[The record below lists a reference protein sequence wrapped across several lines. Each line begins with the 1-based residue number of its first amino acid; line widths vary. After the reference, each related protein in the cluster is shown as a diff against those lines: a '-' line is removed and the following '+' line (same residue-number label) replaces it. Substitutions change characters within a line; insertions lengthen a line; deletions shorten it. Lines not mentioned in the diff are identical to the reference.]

1 MYIKWLQIGNNHFEF
16 KKRSVSLRNVLKSVF
31 SKKVSAAV
39 LTAVMLFVSV
49 FSMSMIAS
57 AASFSPRLSAPSS
70 SNKYYYSNL
79 NVFYKYGYGMP
90 NCTAYAYGRAYEILG
105 SEPKLSWNNAEQ
117 WYDYNKSNGYYK
129 YGQTPKVGA
138 IACWSYNGGGG
149 HVAVVEKVE
158 NGQITF
164 SNSAWSGQNFYLSYA
179 STSDK
184 NAGGNSWW
192 NFQGY
197 IYLGDFSGS
206 TSTTQ
211 ATTKKVTYTTGTYK
225 TDVDDY
231 LNMRSGAGTSYSYVT
246 SVPGNVTL
254 NVTKV
259 SASGGYTWG
268 YTSYNGKTGWVALD
282 FCAFVSSSTVQ
293 PTTAKPTVQP
303 TTAKATV
310 QPTTAKATV
319 QPTTA
324 KATQPA
330 TTVPATTVQP
340 ATVQA
345 TTVQPATVQAT
356 TAPVTTQPSN
366 DSNNDTPYMIGDIN
380 LDGRVDVLDATEIS
394 KYVVSISTLSDVQ
407 RELADYNHDGVI
419 NVVDATEIQKLV
431 VGNN

>member
-1 MYIKWLQIGNNHFEF
+1 M
-16 KKRSVSLRNVLKSVF
+16 RNVLKSVF

-117 WYDYNKSNGYYK
+117 WYGYNKSNGYYK

-259 SASGGYTWG
+259 STAGGYTWG

-282 FCAFVSSSTVQ
+282 FCTFVSSS
-293 PTTAKPTVQP
+293 
-303 TTAKATV
+303 
-310 QPTTAKATV
+310 TV

-330 TTVPATTVQP
+330 TTVP
-340 ATVQA
+340 A

>member
-79 NVFYKYGYGMP
+79 NVFYRYDYGMP

-117 WYDYNKSNGYYK
+117 WYGYNKA
-129 YGQTPKVGA
+129 VGA
-138 IACWSYNGGGG
+138 IACWSYSYGGG

-158 NGQITF
+158 NGVITL
-164 SNSAWSGQNFYLSYA
+164 SNSAYSGDNFYISTA
-179 STSDK
+179 SISDPK
-184 NAGGNSWW
+184 VGGNKGW

-225 TDVDDY
+225 TNVDDY
-231 LNMRSGAGTSYSYVT
+231 LKMRSGAGTSYSSIT
-246 SVPGNVTL
+246 FVPNNVTL

-259 SASGGYTWG
+259 STAGGYTWG

-282 FCAFVSSSTVQ
+282 FCTFVSSSTVQ

-310 QPTTAKATV
+310 QPTTAKAT
-319 QPTTA
+319 
-324 KATQPA
+324 QPA
-330 TTVPATTVQP
+330 TTVPAATVQP
-340 ATVQA
+340 T
-345 TTVQPATVQAT
+345 TVQAT

-366 DSNNDTPYMIGDIN
+366 DNNNDTPYMIGDVN
-380 LDGRVDVLDATEIS
+380 LDGHVDVIDATEIS
-394 KYVVSISTLSDVQ
+394 KYIVSISTLSDVQ
-407 RELADYNHDGVI
+407 RELADYNHDGEI

>member
-16 KKRSVSLRNVLKSVF
+16 KKRSVSLRNVLKRTF
-31 SKKVSAAV
+31 NKKISAAV

-117 WYDYNKSNGYYK
+117 WYGYNKSNGYYK

-138 IACWSYNGGGG
+138 IACWSYSYGGG

-158 NGQITF
+158 NGVITL
-164 SNSAWSGQNFYLSYA
+164 SNSAYSGDNFYISTA
-179 STSDK
+179 SISDPK
-184 NAGGNSWW
+184 VGGNKGW

-225 TDVDDY
+225 TNVSTS
-231 LNMRSGAGTSYSYVT
+231 LNMRSGAGTGYSYVA
-246 SVPGNVTL
+246 SIPNNVTL

-259 SASGGYTWG
+259 STAGGYTWG
-268 YTSYNGKTGWVALD
+268 YTSYNGKNGWVALD
-282 FCAFVSSSTVQ
+282 YCKFVSAATQPTTAKPTVQ

-303 TTAKATV
+303 TTAK
-310 QPTTAKATV
+310 PTV

-340 ATVQA
+340 
-345 TTVQPATVQAT
+345 TTVQPT
-356 TAPVTTQPSN
+356 TAPAADDDESST
-366 DSNNDTPYMIGDIN
+366 IGDVN
-380 LDGRVDVLDATEIS
+380 LDGSVDILDATEIS
-394 KYVVSISTLSDVQ
+394 RFAVSSAALSDVQ
-407 RELADYNHDGVI
+407 MKLADFNQDGVVNI
-419 NVVDATEIQKLV
+419 VDATEIQKIV
-431 VGNN
+431 IKG

>member
-1 MYIKWLQIGNNHFEF
+1 M
-16 KKRSVSLRNVLKSVF
+16 RNVLKSVF

-79 NVFYKYGYGMP
+79 NVFYRYDYGMP

-117 WYDYNKSNGYYK
+117 WYGYNKANGYYK

-138 IACWSYNGGGG
+138 IACWSYSYGGG

-158 NGQITF
+158 NGVITL
-164 SNSAWSGQNFYLSYA
+164 SNSAYSGDNFYISTA
-179 STSDK
+179 SISDPK
-184 NAGGNSWW
+184 VGGNKGW

-225 TDVDDY
+225 TNVDDY

-259 SASGGYTWG
+259 STAGGYTWG

-293 PTTAKPTVQP
+293 PTTAK
-303 TTAKATV
+303 
-310 QPTTAKATV
+310 
-319 QPTTA
+319 
-324 KATQPA
+324 ATQPA
-330 TTVPATTVQP
+330 TTVSATTVQP
-340 ATVQA
+340 TTVQA
-345 TTVQPATVQAT
+345 TTSPA
-356 TAPVTTQPSN
+356 TTQPSN
-366 DSNNDTPYMIGDIN
+366 DNNNDTPYMIGDVN
-380 LDGRVDVLDATEIS
+380 LDGHVNVIDATEIS
-394 KYVVSISTLSDVQ
+394 KYIVSISTLSDVQ
-407 RELADYNHDGVI
+407 RELADYNHDGEI

>member
-1 MYIKWLQIGNNHFEF
+1 M
-16 KKRSVSLRNVLKSVF
+16 RNVLKSVF

-79 NVFYKYGYGMP
+79 NVFYKYGYGMS

-117 WYDYNKSNGYYK
+117 WYGYNKSNGYYK

-225 TDVDDY
+225 TDVNDY

-259 SASGGYTWG
+259 STSGGYTWG

-282 FCAFVSSSTVQ
+282 FCAFVSSSM
-293 PTTAKPTVQP
+293 
-303 TTAKATV
+303 
-310 QPTTAKATV
+310 V

-330 TTVPATTVQP
+330 TTVPAATVQP
-340 ATVQA
+340 T
-345 TTVQPATVQAT
+345 TVQAT

-366 DSNNDTPYMIGDIN
+366 DNNNDTPYMIGDVN
-380 LDGRVDVLDATEIS
+380 LDGHVNVLDATEIS
-394 KYVVSISTLSDVQ
+394 KYIVSISTLSDVQ
-407 RELADYNHDGVI
+407 REIADYNHDGEI

>member
-1 MYIKWLQIGNNHFEF
+1 MYVKWLQIGNNHFEF

-164 SNSAWSGQNFYLSYA
+164 SNSAWSGKNFYLSYA

-225 TDVDDY
+225 TNVDDY
-231 LNMRSGAGTSYSYVT
+231 LKMRSGAGTSYSSIT
-246 SVPGNVTL
+246 FVPNNVTL

-259 SASGGYTWG
+259 STAGGYTWG
-268 YTSYNGKTGWVALD
+268 YTSYNGKTGWVALE
-282 FCAFVSSSTVQ
+282 FCTFVSSS
-293 PTTAKPTVQP
+293 
-303 TTAKATV
+303 
-310 QPTTAKATV
+310 TV

-330 TTVPATTVQP
+330 TTVPAATVQP
-340 ATVQA
+340 T
-345 TTVQPATVQAT
+345 TVQAT

-366 DSNNDTPYMIGDIN
+366 DNNNDTPYMIGDVN
-380 LDGRVDVLDATEIS
+380 LVCFLMIRRPPR
-394 KYVVSISTLSDVQ
+394 STLFLYTTLFRSRCRSVPEPGARASGRQ
-407 RELADYNHDGVI
+407 RPL
-419 NVVDATEIQKLV
+419 
-431 VGNN
+431 

>member
-79 NVFYKYGYGMP
+79 NVFYRCDYGMP

-117 WYDYNKSNGYYK
+117 WYGYNKANGYYK

-164 SNSAWSGQNFYLSYA
+164 SNSAWSGDNFYISTA
-179 STSDK
+179 SISDPK
-184 NAGGNSWW
+184 VGGNKGW

-225 TDVDDY
+225 TNVDDY
-231 LNMRSGAGTSYSYVT
+231 LKMRSGAGTSYS
-246 SVPGNVTL
+246 SIAFVPNNVTL

-259 SASGGYTWG
+259 STAGGYTWG

-293 PTTAKPTVQP
+293 PTTAKPAVQP

-330 TTVPATTVQP
+330 TVQP
-340 ATVQA
+340 T
-345 TTVQPATVQAT
+345 TVQAT

-366 DSNNDTPYMIGDIN
+366 DNNNDTPYMIGDVN
-380 LDGRVDVLDATEIS
+380 LDGHVNVIDATEIS
-394 KYVVSISTLSDVQ
+394 KYIVSISTLSDVQ
-407 RELADYNHDGVI
+407 RELADYNHDGEI

>member
-1 MYIKWLQIGNNHFEF
+1 M
-16 KKRSVSLRNVLKSVF
+16 RNVLKSVF

-129 YGQTPKVGA
+129 YGKDPKVGA

-225 TDVDDY
+225 TNVDDY
-231 LNMRSGAGTSYSYVT
+231 LKMRSGAGTSYSSIT
-246 SVPGNVTL
+246 FVPNNVTL

-259 SASGGYTWG
+259 STAGGYTWG
-268 YTSYNGKTGWVALD
+268 YTSYNGKTGWVALE
-282 FCAFVSSSTVQ
+282 FCTFVSSS
-293 PTTAKPTVQP
+293 
-303 TTAKATV
+303 
-310 QPTTAKATV
+310 TV

-330 TTVPATTVQP
+330 TTVPAATVQP
-340 ATVQA
+340 T
-345 TTVQPATVQAT
+345 TVQAT

-366 DSNNDTPYMIGDIN
+366 DNNNDTPYMIGDVN
-380 LDGRVDVLDATEIS
+380 LDGHVDVIDATEIS
-394 KYVVSISTLSDVQ
+394 KYIVSISTLSDVQ
-407 RELADYNHDGVI
+407 RELADYNHDGEI

>member
-79 NVFYKYGYGMP
+79 NVFYRYDYGMP

-117 WYDYNKSNGYYK
+117 WYGYNKANGYYK

-138 IACWSYNGGGG
+138 IACWSYSYGGG

-158 NGQITF
+158 NGVITL
-164 SNSAWSGQNFYLSYA
+164 SNSAYSGDNFYISTA
-179 STSDK
+179 SISDPK
-184 NAGGNSWW
+184 VGGNKGW

-225 TDVDDY
+225 TNVDDY
-231 LNMRSGAGTSYSYVT
+231 LKMRSGAGTSYS
-246 SVPGNVTL
+246 SIAFVPNNVTL

-259 SASGGYTWG
+259 STAGGYTWG
-268 YTSYNGKTGWVALD
+268 YTSYNGKTGWVALE
-282 FCAFVSSSTVQ
+282 FCTFVSSSTVQ

-345 TTVQPATVQAT
+345 TT
-356 TAPVTTQPSN
+356 APVTTQPSN
-366 DSNNDTPYMIGDIN
+366 DSNNDTPYVIGDIN

>member
-79 NVFYKYGYGMP
+79 NVFYRYDYGMP

-117 WYDYNKSNGYYK
+117 WYGYNKANGYYK

-138 IACWSYNGGGG
+138 IACWSYSYGGG

-158 NGQITF
+158 NGVITL
-164 SNSAWSGQNFYLSYA
+164 SNSAYSGDNFYISTA
-179 STSDK
+179 SISDPK
-184 NAGGNSWW
+184 VGGNKGW

-225 TDVDDY
+225 TNVDDY
-231 LNMRSGAGTSYSYVT
+231 LKMRSGAGTSYSSIT
-246 SVPGNVTL
+246 FVPNNVTL

-259 SASGGYTWG
+259 STAGGYTWG

-282 FCAFVSSSTVQ
+282 FCTFVSSSTVQ

-310 QPTTAKATV
+310 QPTTAKAT
-319 QPTTA
+319 
-324 KATQPA
+324 QPA
-330 TTVPATTVQP
+330 TTVPAATVQP
-340 ATVQA
+340 T
-345 TTVQPATVQAT
+345 TVQAT

-366 DSNNDTPYMIGDIN
+366 DNNNDTSYMIGDVN
-380 LDGRVDVLDATEIS
+380 LDGHVNVIDATEIS
-394 KYVVSISTLSDVQ
+394 KYIVSISTLSDVQ
-407 RELADYNHDGVI
+407 RELADYNHDGEI

>member
-1 MYIKWLQIGNNHFEF
+1 MQ
-16 KKRSVSLRNVLKSVF
+16 NVLKRIF
-31 SKKVSAAV
+31 NKKVSAAV

-79 NVFYKYGYGMP
+79 NVFYRYNYGMP

-117 WYDYNKSNGYYK
+117 WYGYNKANGYYK

-138 IACWSYNGGGG
+138 IACWSYSYGGG

-158 NGQITF
+158 NGVITL
-164 SNSAWSGQNFYLSYA
+164 SNSAYSGDNFYISTA
-179 STSDK
+179 SISDPK
-184 NAGGNSWW
+184 VGGNKGW

-197 IYLGDFSGS
+197 IYLGDFSSG
-206 TSTTQ
+206 TSSAQT
-211 ATTKKVTYTTGTYK
+211 TTKKPTYTTGTYK

-231 LNMRSGAGTSYSYVT
+231 LNMRSGAGTSYTSVA

-259 SASGGYTWG
+259 SASGGHTWG

-282 FCAFVSSSTVQ
+282 FCTFVSSS
-293 PTTAKPTVQP
+293 
-303 TTAKATV
+303 TV

-330 TTVPATTVQP
+330 TTVPAATVQP
-340 ATVQA
+340 TTAKVTQPAATVPA
-345 TTVQPATVQAT
+345 AAVQPT
-356 TAPVTTQPSN
+356 TAPASN
-366 DSNNDTPYMIGDIN
+366 GEVSFAIGDVN
-380 LDGRVDVLDATEIS
+380 LDGSVDIFDATEIS
-394 KYVVSISTLSDVQ
+394 KFAISTAALSDVQ
-407 RELADYNHDGVI
+407 MKLADFNRDGVVDVI
-419 NVVDATEIQKLV
+419 DATEIQKTLIIS
-431 VGNN
+431 

>member
-117 WYDYNKSNGYYK
+117 WYGYNKSNGYYK

-138 IACWSYNGGGG
+138 IACWSYDNGGG

-164 SNSAWSGQNFYLSYA
+164 SNSAWSGKNFYLSYA

-225 TDVDDY
+225 TDVNDY

-259 SASGGYTWG
+259 STAGGYTWG

-293 PTTAKPTVQP
+293 PTTAK
-303 TTAKATV
+303 
-310 QPTTAKATV
+310 
-319 QPTTA
+319 
-324 KATQPA
+324 ATQPA
-330 TTVPATTVQP
+330 TTVPAATVQP
-340 ATVQA
+340 T
-345 TTVQPATVQAT
+345 TVQAT

-366 DSNNDTPYMIGDIN
+366 DSNNDTPYMIGDVN
-380 LDGRVDVLDATEIS
+380 LDGHVDVLDATEIS
-394 KYVVSISTLSDVQ
+394 KYIVSISTLSDVQ
-407 RELADYNHDGVI
+407 REIADYNHDGEI
-419 NVVDATEIQKLV
+419 NIVDATEIQKFV

>member
-1 MYIKWLQIGNNHFEF
+1 M
-16 KKRSVSLRNVLKSVF
+16 RNVLKSVF

-117 WYDYNKSNGYYK
+117 WYGYNKSNGYYK

-164 SNSAWSGQNFYLSYA
+164 SNSAWSGKKFYLSYA

-211 ATTKKVTYTTGTYK
+211 ATTKKVTCTTGTYK
-225 TDVDDY
+225 TDVNDY

-259 SASGGYTWG
+259 STAGGYTWG

-293 PTTAKPTVQP
+293 PTTAK
-303 TTAKATV
+303 
-310 QPTTAKATV
+310 
-319 QPTTA
+319 
-324 KATQPA
+324 ATQPA
-330 TTVPATTVQP
+330 TTVPAATVQP
-340 ATVQA
+340 T
-345 TTVQPATVQAT
+345 TVQAT

-366 DSNNDTPYMIGDIN
+366 DSNNDAPYMIGDVN
-380 LDGRVDVLDATEIS
+380 LDGHVNVLDATEIS
-394 KYVVSISTLSDVQ
+394 KYIVSISTLSDVQ
-407 RELADYNHDGVI
+407 REIADYNHDGEI

>member
-39 LTAVMLFVSV
+39 LTAIMLFVSV

-57 AASFSPRLSAPSS
+57 AASFSPRLSAPGL
-70 SNKYYYSNL
+70 SNKYYYSDL
-79 NVFYKYGYGMP
+79 NAFYKYGYGMP

-164 SNSAWSGQNFYLSYA
+164 SNSAWSGKRFYLSYA

-259 SASGGYTWG
+259 STAGGYTWG

-303 TTAKATV
+303 TT
-310 QPTTAKATV
+310 
-319 QPTTA
+319 
-324 KATQPA
+324 
-330 TTVPATTVQP
+330 
-340 ATVQA
+340 
-345 TTVQPATVQAT
+345 VQAT

-366 DSNNDTPYMIGDIN
+366 DNNNDTPYMIGDVN
-380 LDGRVDVLDATEIS
+380 LDGHVDVLDATEIS
-394 KYVVSISTLSDVQ
+394 KYIVSISTLSDVQ
-407 RELADYNHDGVI
+407 RELADYNHDGEI
-419 NVVDATEIQKLV
+419 NIVDATEVQKLV

>member
-57 AASFSPRLSAPSS
+57 AASFSPRLSAPSL
-70 SNKYYYSNL
+70 SNKYYYSDL
-79 NVFYKYGYGMP
+79 NAFYKYGYGMP

-117 WYDYNKSNGYYK
+117 WYGYNKANGYYK

-164 SNSAWSGQNFYLSYA
+164 SNSAWSGKRFYLSYA

-197 IYLGDFSGS
+197 IYLGNFSGS

-259 SASGGYTWG
+259 STAGGYTWG

-324 KATQPA
+324 KVTQPA
-330 TTVPATTVQP
+330 TTVPAATVQP
-340 ATVQA
+340 T
-345 TTVQPATVQAT
+345 TVQAT

-366 DSNNDTPYMIGDIN
+366 DNNNDTPYMIGDVN
-380 LDGRVDVLDATEIS
+380 LDGHVDVIDATEIS
-394 KYVVSISTLSDVQ
+394 KYIVSISTLSDVQ
-407 RELADYNHDGVI
+407 RELADYNHDGEI

>member
-117 WYDYNKSNGYYK
+117 WYDYNKSNGYYR
-129 YGQTPKVGA
+129 YGKNPKVGA

-225 TDVDDY
+225 TNVDDY
-231 LNMRSGAGTSYSYVT
+231 LKMRSGAGTSYS
-246 SVPGNVTL
+246 SIAFVPNNVTL

-259 SASGGYTWG
+259 STAGGYTWG
-268 YTSYNGKTGWVALD
+268 YTSYNGKTGWVALE
-282 FCAFVSSSTVQ
+282 FCTFVSSS
-293 PTTAKPTVQP
+293 
-303 TTAKATV
+303 
-310 QPTTAKATV
+310 TV

-330 TTVPATTVQP
+330 TTVPAATVQP
-340 ATVQA
+340 T
-345 TTVQPATVQAT
+345 TVQAT

-366 DSNNDTPYMIGDIN
+366 DNNNDTPYMIGDVN
-380 LDGRVDVLDATEIS
+380 LDGHVNVLDATEIS
-394 KYVVSISTLSDVQ
+394 KYIVSISTLSDVQ
-407 RELADYNHDGVI
+407 RELADYNHDGEI

>member
-1 MYIKWLQIGNNHFEF
+1 M
-16 KKRSVSLRNVLKSVF
+16 RNVLKSVF

-57 AASFSPRLSAPSS
+57 AASFSPRLSAPSL

-79 NVFYKYGYGMP
+79 NVFYKYNYGMP

-105 SEPKLSWNNAEQ
+105 SEPKLSRNNAEQ
-117 WYDYNKSNGYYK
+117 WYGYNKANGYYK

-138 IACWSYNGGGG
+138 IACWSYSYGGG

-158 NGQITF
+158 NGVITL
-164 SNSAWSGQNFYLSYA
+164 SNSAYSGDNFYISTA
-179 STSDK
+179 SISDPK
-184 NAGGNSWW
+184 VGGNKGW

-197 IYLGDFSGS
+197 IYLGNFSGS

-211 ATTKKVTYTTGTYK
+211 TTTKKVTYTTGTYK

-259 SASGGYTWG
+259 STAGGYTWG

-310 QPTTAKATV
+310 QPTTAKAT
-319 QPTTA
+319 
-324 KATQPA
+324 QPA
-330 TTVPATTVQP
+330 TTVPAATVQP
-340 ATVQA
+340 T
-345 TTVQPATVQAT
+345 TVQAT

-366 DSNNDTPYMIGDIN
+366 DNNNDTPYMIGDVN
-380 LDGRVDVLDATEIS
+380 LDGHVNVIDATEIS
-394 KYVVSISTLSDVQ
+394 KYIVSISTLSDVQ
-407 RELADYNHDGVI
+407 RELADYNHDGEI

>member
-1 MYIKWLQIGNNHFEF
+1 MVVRIRLIP
-16 KKRSVSLRNVLKSVF
+16 LRDD
-31 SKKVSAAV
+31 AV
-39 LTAVMLFVSV
+39 LVDLIVDDAWREPQTA
-49 FSMSMIAS
+49 
-57 AASFSPRLSAPSS
+57 
-70 SNKYYYSNL
+70 
-79 NVFYKYGYGMP
+79 
-90 NCTAYAYGRAYEILG
+90 
-105 SEPKLSWNNAEQ
+105 
-117 WYDYNKSNGYYK
+117 
-129 YGQTPKVGA
+129 
-138 IACWSYNGGGG
+138 GGGG

-158 NGQITF
+158 NGQITL
-164 SNSAWSGQNFYLSYA
+164 SNSAYSGSNFYLSYA
-179 STSDK
+179 STSDP
-184 NAGGNSWW
+184 NVGGNSWW

-197 IYLGDFSGS
+197 IYLGDFNGS

-231 LNMRSGAGTSYSYVT
+231 LNMRSGAGTGYSYVT

-259 SASGGYTWG
+259 SAANGYTWG

-282 FCAFVSSSTVQ
+282 FCTFVSSSTVQ

-340 ATVQA
+340 
-345 TTVQPATVQAT
+345 T
-356 TAPVTTQPSN
+356 TAPVTTQPSS
-366 DSNNDTPYMIGDIN
+366 DSNDDTSYMIGDVN

-394 KYVVSISTLSDVQ
+394 KYIVSISTLSDVQ

-431 VGNN
+431 VGSN

>member
-1 MYIKWLQIGNNHFEF
+1 M
-16 KKRSVSLRNVLKSVF
+16 RNVLKSVF

-164 SNSAWSGQNFYLSYA
+164 SNSAWSGKNFYLSYA

-225 TDVDDY
+225 TNVDDY
-231 LNMRSGAGTSYSYVT
+231 LKMRSGAGTSYSSIT
-246 SVPGNVTL
+246 FVPNNVTL

-259 SASGGYTWG
+259 STAGGYTWG

-282 FCAFVSSSTVQ
+282 FCTFVSSL
-293 PTTAKPTVQP
+293 
-303 TTAKATV
+303 
-310 QPTTAKATV
+310 TV

-330 TTVPATTVQP
+330 TTVPAATVQP
-340 ATVQA
+340 T
-345 TTVQPATVQAT
+345 TVQAT

-366 DSNNDTPYMIGDIN
+366 DNNNDTSYMIGDVN
-380 LDGRVDVLDATEIS
+380 LDGHVDVIDATEIS
-394 KYVVSISTLSDVQ
+394 KYIVSISTLSDVQ
-407 RELADYNHDGVI
+407 RELADYNHDGEI

>member
-79 NVFYKYGYGMP
+79 NVFYRYDYGMP

-117 WYDYNKSNGYYK
+117 WYGYNKANGYYK

-138 IACWSYNGGGG
+138 IACWSYSYGGG

-158 NGQITF
+158 NGVITL
-164 SNSAWSGQNFYLSYA
+164 SNSAYSGDNFYISTA
-179 STSDK
+179 SISDPK
-184 NAGGNSWW
+184 VGGNKGW

-225 TDVDDY
+225 TNVDDY
-231 LNMRSGAGTSYSYVT
+231 LKMRSGAGTSYSSIT
-246 SVPGNVTL
+246 FVPNNVTL

-259 SASGGYTWG
+259 STAGGYTWG

-282 FCAFVSSSTVQ
+282 FCSFISSSTVQ
-293 PTTAKPTVQP
+293 PTTARP
-303 TTAKATV
+303 TV

-330 TTVPATTVQP
+330 TTVPAATVQP
-340 ATVQA
+340 T
-345 TTVQPATVQAT
+345 TVQAT

-366 DSNNDTPYMIGDIN
+366 DNNNDTPYMIGDVN
-380 LDGRVDVLDATEIS
+380 LDGHVNVIDATEIS
-394 KYVVSISTLSDVQ
+394 KYIVSISTLSDVQ
-407 RELADYNHDGVI
+407 RELADYNHDGEI

>member
-1 MYIKWLQIGNNHFEF
+1 M
-16 KKRSVSLRNVLKSVF
+16 RNVLKSVF

-79 NVFYKYGYGMP
+79 NVFYRCDYGMP

-117 WYDYNKSNGYYK
+117 WYGYNKANGYYK

-164 SNSAWSGQNFYLSYA
+164 SNSAWSGDNFYISTA
-179 STSDK
+179 SISDPK
-184 NAGGNSWW
+184 VGGNKGW

-225 TDVDDY
+225 TNVDDY
-231 LNMRSGAGTSYSYVT
+231 LKMRSGAGTSYS
-246 SVPGNVTL
+246 SIAFVPNNVTL

-259 SASGGYTWG
+259 STAGGYTWG

-293 PTTAKPTVQP
+293 PTTAKPAVQP

-330 TTVPATTVQP
+330 TVQP
-340 ATVQA
+340 T
-345 TTVQPATVQAT
+345 TVQAT

-366 DSNNDTPYMIGDIN
+366 DNNNDTPYMIGDVN
-380 LDGRVDVLDATEIS
+380 LDGHVNVIDATEIS
-394 KYVVSISTLSDVQ
+394 KYIVSISTLSDVQ
-407 RELADYNHDGVI
+407 RELADYNHDGEI
-419 NVVDATEIQKLV
+419 NVMDATEVQKFV

>member
-79 NVFYKYGYGMP
+79 NVFYRCDYGMP

-117 WYDYNKSNGYYK
+117 WYGYNKANGYYK

-164 SNSAWSGQNFYLSYA
+164 SNSAWSGDNFYISTA
-179 STSDK
+179 SISDPK
-184 NAGGNSWW
+184 VGGNKGW

-225 TDVDDY
+225 TNVDDY
-231 LNMRSGAGTSYSYVT
+231 LKMRSGAGTSYS
-246 SVPGNVTL
+246 SIAFVPNNVTL

-259 SASGGYTWG
+259 STAGGYTWG

-293 PTTAKPTVQP
+293 PTTAKP
-303 TTAKATV
+303 AV

-330 TTVPATTVQP
+330 TVQP
-340 ATVQA
+340 T
-345 TTVQPATVQAT
+345 TVQAT

-366 DSNNDTPYMIGDIN
+366 DNNNDTPYMIGDVN
-380 LDGRVDVLDATEIS
+380 LDGHVNVIDATEIS
-394 KYVVSISTLSDVQ
+394 KYIVSISTLSDVQ
-407 RELADYNHDGVI
+407 RELADYNHDGEI
-419 NVVDATEIQKLV
+419 NVVDATEVQKFV

>member
-57 AASFSPRLSAPSS
+57 AASFSPRLSAPSL
-70 SNKYYYSNL
+70 SNKYYYSDL
-79 NVFYKYGYGMP
+79 NAFYKYGYGMP

-117 WYDYNKSNGYYK
+117 WYGYNKANGYYK

-164 SNSAWSGQNFYLSYA
+164 SNSAWSGKRFYLSYA
-179 STSDK
+179 STDDK

-259 SASGGYTWG
+259 STAGGYTWG

-303 TTAKATV
+303 TT
-310 QPTTAKATV
+310 
-319 QPTTA
+319 
-324 KATQPA
+324 
-330 TTVPATTVQP
+330 
-340 ATVQA
+340 
-345 TTVQPATVQAT
+345 VQAT

-366 DSNNDTPYMIGDIN
+366 DNNNDTPYMIGDVN
-380 LDGRVDVLDATEIS
+380 LDGHVDVLDATEIS
-394 KYVVSISTLSDVQ
+394 KYIVSISTLSDVQ
-407 RELADYNHDGVI
+407 RELADYNHDGEI
-419 NVVDATEIQKLV
+419 NIVDATEVQKLV

>member
-1 MYIKWLQIGNNHFEF
+1 M
-16 KKRSVSLRNVLKSVF
+16 RNVLKSVF

-57 AASFSPRLSAPSS
+57 AASFSPRLSAPGS

-179 STSDK
+179 RTSDK

-225 TDVDDY
+225 TNVDDY
-231 LNMRSGAGTSYSYVT
+231 LKMRSGAGTSYS
-246 SVPGNVTL
+246 SIAFVPNNVTL

-259 SASGGYTWG
+259 STAGGYTWG
-268 YTSYNGKTGWVALD
+268 YTSYNGKTGWVALE
-282 FCAFVSSSTVQ
+282 FCTFVSSSTVQ

-303 TTAKATV
+303 TT
-310 QPTTAKATV
+310 
-319 QPTTA
+319 
-324 KATQPA
+324 
-330 TTVPATTVQP
+330 
-340 ATVQA
+340 
-345 TTVQPATVQAT
+345 VQAT

-366 DSNNDTPYMIGDIN
+366 DNNNDTPYMIGDVN
-380 LDGRVDVLDATEIS
+380 LDGHVDVIDATEIS
-394 KYVVSISTLSDVQ
+394 KYIVSISTLSDVQ
-407 RELADYNHDGVI
+407 RELADYNHDGEI
-419 NVVDATEIQKLV
+419 SVVDATEIQKLV

>member
-1 MYIKWLQIGNNHFEF
+1 M
-16 KKRSVSLRNVLKSVF
+16 RNVLKSVF

-57 AASFSPRLSAPSS
+57 AASFSPRLSAPGS

-79 NVFYKYGYGMP
+79 NAFYKYGYGMP

-117 WYDYNKSNGYYK
+117 WYGYNKANGYYK

-138 IACWSYNGGGG
+138 IACWSYDNGGG

-164 SNSAWSGQNFYLSYA
+164 SNSAWSGKNFYLSYA

-231 LNMRSGAGTSYSYVT
+231 LKMRSGAGTSYST
-246 SVPGNVTL
+246 ITFVPNNVTL

-259 SASGGYTWG
+259 STAGGYTWG

-282 FCAFVSSSTVQ
+282 FCTFVSSS
-293 PTTAKPTVQP
+293 
-303 TTAKATV
+303 
-310 QPTTAKATV
+310 TV

-330 TTVPATTVQP
+330 TTVPA
-340 ATVQA
+340 ATVQS
-345 TTVQPATVQAT
+345 TTVQAT

-366 DSNNDTPYMIGDIN
+366 DNNNDTPYMIGDVN
-380 LDGRVDVLDATEIS
+380 LDGHVDILDATEIS
-394 KYVVSISTLSDVQ
+394 KYIVSISTLSDVQ
-407 RELADYNHDGVI
+407 RELADYNHDGEI
-419 NVVDATEIQKLV
+419 NIVDATEIQKLV

>member
-1 MYIKWLQIGNNHFEF
+1 M
-16 KKRSVSLRNVLKSVF
+16 RNVLKSVF

-117 WYDYNKSNGYYK
+117 WYGYNKANGYYK

-164 SNSAWSGQNFYLSYA
+164 SNSAWSGKNFYLSYA

-231 LNMRSGAGTSYSYVT
+231 LKMRSGAGTSYS
-246 SVPGNVTL
+246 SIAFVPNNVTL

-259 SASGGYTWG
+259 STAGGYTWG

-282 FCAFVSSSTVQ
+282 FCTFVSSS
-293 PTTAKPTVQP
+293 
-303 TTAKATV
+303 
-310 QPTTAKATV
+310 TV

-330 TTVPATTVQP
+330 TTVPAATVQP
-340 ATVQA
+340 T
-345 TTVQPATVQAT
+345 TVQAT

-366 DSNNDTPYMIGDIN
+366 DNNNDTSYMIGDVN
-380 LDGRVDVLDATEIS
+380 LDGHVDVIDATEIS
-394 KYVVSISTLSDVQ
+394 KYIVSISTLSDVQ
-407 RELADYNHDGVI
+407 RELADYNHDGEI

>member
-1 MYIKWLQIGNNHFEF
+1 M
-16 KKRSVSLRNVLKSVF
+16 RNVLKSVF

-117 WYDYNKSNGYYK
+117 WYGYNKANGYYK

-138 IACWSYNGGGG
+138 IACWSYNGGG

-259 SASGGYTWG
+259 STAGGYTWG

-293 PTTAKPTVQP
+293 PTTAK
-303 TTAKATV
+303 
-310 QPTTAKATV
+310 
-319 QPTTA
+319 
-324 KATQPA
+324 ATQPA
-330 TTVPATTVQP
+330 TTVP
-340 ATVQA
+340 A

>member
-1 MYIKWLQIGNNHFEF
+1 M
-16 KKRSVSLRNVLKSVF
+16 RNVLKSVF

-117 WYDYNKSNGYYK
+117 WYGYNKSNGYYK

-164 SNSAWSGQNFYLSYA
+164 SNSAWSGKNFYLSYA

-225 TDVDDY
+225 TDVNDY

-259 SASGGYTWG
+259 STAGGYTWG

-293 PTTAKPTVQP
+293 PTTAK
-303 TTAKATV
+303 
-310 QPTTAKATV
+310 
-319 QPTTA
+319 
-324 KATQPA
+324 ATQPA
-330 TTVPATTVQP
+330 TTVPAATVQP
-340 ATVQA
+340 T
-345 TTVQPATVQAT
+345 TVQAT

-366 DSNNDTPYMIGDIN
+366 DSNNDAPYMIGDVN
-380 LDGRVDVLDATEIS
+380 LDGHVNVLDATEIS
-394 KYVVSISTLSDVQ
+394 KYIVSISTLSDVQ
-407 RELADYNHDGVI
+407 REIADYNHDGEI

>member
-57 AASFSPRLSAPSS
+57 AASFSPRLSAPGL
-70 SNKYYYSNL
+70 SNKYYYSDL
-79 NVFYKYGYGMP
+79 NAFYKYGYGMP

-164 SNSAWSGQNFYLSYA
+164 SNSAWSGKRFYLSYA

-259 SASGGYTWG
+259 STAGGYTWG

-293 PTTAKPTVQP
+293 PTTAKPT
-303 TTAKATV
+303 
-310 QPTTAKATV
+310 
-319 QPTTA
+319 
-324 KATQPA
+324 
-330 TTVPATTVQP
+330 
-340 ATVQA
+340 
-345 TTVQPATVQAT
+345 TVQAT

-366 DSNNDTPYMIGDIN
+366 DNNNDTPYMIGDVN
-380 LDGRVDVLDATEIS
+380 LDGHVNVLDATEIS
-394 KYVVSISTLSDVQ
+394 KYIVSISTLSDVQ
-407 RELADYNHDGVI
+407 RELADYNHDGEI

>member
-57 AASFSPRLSAPSS
+57 AASFSPRLSAPSL

-79 NVFYKYGYGMP
+79 NVFYKYDYGMP

-117 WYDYNKSNGYYK
+117 WYGYNKANGYYK

-138 IACWSYNGGGG
+138 IACWSYSYGGG

-158 NGQITF
+158 NGVITL
-164 SNSAWSGQNFYLSYA
+164 SNSAYSGDNFYISTA
-179 STSDK
+179 SISDPK
-184 NAGGNSWW
+184 VGGNKGW

-259 SASGGYTWG
+259 STADGYTWG
-268 YTSYNGKTGWVALD
+268 YTSYNGKTGWVALE

-310 QPTTAKATV
+310 QPTTAKAT
-319 QPTTA
+319 
-324 KATQPA
+324 QPA
-330 TTVPATTVQP
+330 TTVPSATVQP
-340 ATVQA
+340 T
-345 TTVQPATVQAT
+345 TVQAT

-366 DSNNDTPYMIGDIN
+366 DNNNDTSYMIGDVN
-380 LDGRVDVLDATEIS
+380 LDGHVNVIDATEIS
-394 KYVVSISTLSDVQ
+394 KYIVSISTLSDVQ
-407 RELADYNHDGVI
+407 RELADYNHDGEI

>member
-1 MYIKWLQIGNNHFEF
+1 M
-16 KKRSVSLRNVLKSVF
+16 RNVLKSVF

-164 SNSAWSGQNFYLSYA
+164 SNSAWSGKNFYLSYA

-225 TDVDDY
+225 TNVDDY
-231 LNMRSGAGTSYSYVT
+231 LKMRSGAGTSYSSIT
-246 SVPGNVTL
+246 FVPNNVTL

-259 SASGGYTWG
+259 STAGGYTWG

-282 FCAFVSSSTVQ
+282 FCTFVSSS
-293 PTTAKPTVQP
+293 
-303 TTAKATV
+303 
-310 QPTTAKATV
+310 TV

-330 TTVPATTVQP
+330 TTVPA
-340 ATVQA
+340 ATVEP
-345 TTVQPATVQAT
+345 TTVQAT

-366 DSNNDTPYMIGDIN
+366 DNNNDTPYMIGDVN
-380 LDGRVDVLDATEIS
+380 LDGHVNVIDATEIS
-394 KYVVSISTLSDVQ
+394 KYIVSISTLSDVQ
-407 RELADYNHDGVI
+407 RELADYNHDGEI

>member
-79 NVFYKYGYGMP
+79 NVFYKYGYGMS

-117 WYDYNKSNGYYK
+117 WYGYNKSNGYYK

-225 TDVDDY
+225 TDVNDY

-259 SASGGYTWG
+259 STSGGYTWG

-282 FCAFVSSSTVQ
+282 FCAFVSSSM
-293 PTTAKPTVQP
+293 
-303 TTAKATV
+303 
-310 QPTTAKATV
+310 V

-330 TTVPATTVQP
+330 TTVPAATVQP
-340 ATVQA
+340 T
-345 TTVQPATVQAT
+345 TVQAT

-366 DSNNDTPYMIGDIN
+366 DNNNDTPYMIGDVN
-380 LDGRVDVLDATEIS
+380 LDGHVNVLDATEIS
-394 KYVVSISTLSDVQ
+394 KYIVSISTLSDVQ
-407 RELADYNHDGVI
+407 REIADYNHDGEI

>member
-117 WYDYNKSNGYYK
+117 WYGYNKSNGYYK

-138 IACWSYNGGGG
+138 IACWSYDNGGG

-164 SNSAWSGQNFYLSYA
+164 SNSAWSGKNFYLSYA

-259 SASGGYTWG
+259 STAGGYTWG

-293 PTTAKPTVQP
+293 PTTAK
-303 TTAKATV
+303 
-310 QPTTAKATV
+310 
-319 QPTTA
+319 
-324 KATQPA
+324 ATQPA
-330 TTVPATTVQP
+330 TTVPAATVQP
-340 ATVQA
+340 T
-345 TTVQPATVQAT
+345 TVQAT

-366 DSNNDTPYMIGDIN
+366 DSNNDTPYMIGDVN
-380 LDGRVDVLDATEIS
+380 LDGHVNVLDATEIS
-394 KYVVSISTLSDVQ
+394 KYIVSISTLSDVQ
-407 RELADYNHDGVI
+407 REIADYNHDGEI

>member
-1 MYIKWLQIGNNHFEF
+1 M
-16 KKRSVSLRNVLKSVF
+16 RNVLKSVF

-57 AASFSPRLSAPSS
+57 AASFSPRLSAPSL
-70 SNKYYYSNL
+70 SNKYYYSDL
-79 NVFYKYGYGMP
+79 NAFYKYGYGMP

-164 SNSAWSGQNFYLSYA
+164 SNSAWSGKRFYLSYA

-206 TSTTQ
+206 TSTC
-211 ATTKKVTYTTGTYK
+211 
-225 TDVDDY
+225 
-231 LNMRSGAGTSYSYVT
+231 L
-246 SVPGNVTL
+246 L
-254 NVTKV
+254 
-259 SASGGYTWG
+259 
-268 YTSYNGKTGWVALD
+268 YTS
-282 FCAFVSSSTVQ
+282 
-293 PTTAKPTVQP
+293 
-303 TTAKATV
+303 
-310 QPTTAKATV
+310 
-319 QPTTA
+319 
-324 KATQPA
+324 
-330 TTVPATTVQP
+330 
-340 ATVQA
+340 
-345 TTVQPATVQAT
+345 
-356 TAPVTTQPSN
+356 PSPR
-366 DSNNDTPYMIGDIN
+366 DRG
-380 LDGRVDVLDATEIS
+380 
-394 KYVVSISTLSDVQ
+394 
-407 RELADYNHDGVI
+407 
-419 NVVDATEIQKLV
+419 
-431 VGNN
+431 